1 MRLAA
6 GPRKLCLVLHVG
18 TSVGWLGGV
27 TATLSLAAT
36 ALFADDAGTARSS
49 YSAIETIAWRVLVPL
64 SLGSLGTGLV
74 QAAGGRWGLLQHYW
88 VVAKLLINVLAS
100 GVLLL
105 YLQTLERLA
114 NAAARNHGD
123 PSPLLHSGAA
133 LVLLAVALVL
143 SVYKPRGLTRYG
155 WRKAA
160 RRPTGISR
168 DASSARPRP

>member
-1 MRLAA
+1 MRLAP
-6 GPRKLCLVLHVG
+6 GPRKLCLVLHIG

-27 TATLSLAAT
+27 AATLALSGT
-36 ALFADDAGTARSS
+36 ALLADDVGTARSS
-49 YSAIETIAWRVLVPL
+49 YSAIESIAWWVLVPL

-74 QAAGGRWGLLQHYW
+74 QAAGSRWGVFQHYW
-88 VVAKLLINVLAS
+88 VIVKLVINVLAS

-105 YLQTLERLA
+105 YMQTLERLA
-114 NAAARNHGD
+114 SSTPNHGD

-133 LVLLAVALVL
+133 LILLIVALIL

-160 RRPTGISR
+160 RRATGISR
-168 DASSARPRP
+168 DASSGRPRP